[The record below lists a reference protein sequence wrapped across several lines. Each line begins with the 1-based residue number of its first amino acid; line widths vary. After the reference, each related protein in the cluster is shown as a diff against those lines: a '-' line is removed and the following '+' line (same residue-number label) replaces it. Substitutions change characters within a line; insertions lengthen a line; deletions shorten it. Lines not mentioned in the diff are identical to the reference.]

1 MRLFTA
7 LALPE
12 EVREELSAICSGVP
26 GARWIPPENM
36 HLTLRFIGEV
46 DNALARDI
54 DDMLLGLTGKGFEL
68 TLSGVDVFT
77 DGPRIT
83 SLWAGVEA
91 NEALNRLQGKVE
103 QAVIR
108 AGLPPERRKFKPHVT
123 LARGRIENGRKLQ
136 QFMSHNALLKIGPFR
151 VEDFVLFSSF
161 LSQSGPLYTEEA
173 SYPLEPVYAQMPMR

>member
-12 EVREELSAICSGVP
+12 EVREELSEICSGVP

-46 DNALARDI
+46 DNAQARDI
-54 DDMLLGLTGKGFEL
+54 DDMLLGLNGKGFEL

-91 NEALNRLQGKVE
+91 NEPLNRLQAKVE

-123 LARGRIENGRKLQ
+123 LARGRIENGPKLQ
-136 QFMSHNALLKIGPFR
+136 QFMSRNALLKIGPFR

-161 LSQSGPLYTEEA
+161 LSQSGPLYTEEV
-173 SYPLEPVYAQMPMR
+173 SYPLEPVYA

>member
-7 LALPE
+7 LPLPD
-12 EVREELSAICSGVP
+12 EVREDLSERCNGVP

-46 DNALARDI
+46 DNAQATDI
-54 DDMLLGLTGKGFEL
+54 DDALVSLNGKGFDM

-83 SLWAGVEA
+83 SLWAGVEP

-103 QAVIR
+103 QALVR
-108 AGLPPERRKFKPHVT
+108 TGLPPERRKFKPHVT

-136 QFMSHNALLKIGPFR
+136 QFMSRNALLKLGPFR
-151 VEDFVLFSSF
+151 VNDFVLFSSF
-161 LSQSGPLYTEEA
+161 LSQSGPLYTQEA
-173 SYPLEPVYAQMPMR
+173 SYPLEPVYA